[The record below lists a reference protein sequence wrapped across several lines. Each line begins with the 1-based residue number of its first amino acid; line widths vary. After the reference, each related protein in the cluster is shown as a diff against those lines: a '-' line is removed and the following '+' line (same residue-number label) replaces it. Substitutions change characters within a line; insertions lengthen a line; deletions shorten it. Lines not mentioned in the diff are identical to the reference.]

1 MNPTIATDIPDWLH
15 ITKIGDG
22 HYRVTD
28 TSVEAVGLHL
38 GSFQTQQAA
47 QSFAKKVSDAR
58 AEVRVKNMK
67 RMSAV
72 RAGSGSTMHR

>member
-1 MNPTIATDIPDWLH
+1 MNPTIATDIPEWLH
-15 ITKIGDG
+15 ITKVGEG

-58 AEVRVKNMK
+58 AEVRVKNMR
-67 RMSAV
+67 RMHSV
-72 RAGSGSTMHR
+72 QAGSGSSIHR